1 MCQHINKVLPFLQGV
16 YMDLNESVV
25 YNNGEIELKVS
36 IENETIWASIQ
47 DIASI
52 FDIDR
57 SVISRHIKNIFKD
70 RELDEKVVCANFAH
84 TTKHGALSNKTQT
97 REVKYYNLD
106 IILAVGYRT
115 NSAKAIKFR
124 QWASKVLKEYIYNG
138 FAINREKITQ
148 QRLLNLEKDVAFIK
162 SRIKDNTLEY
172 RQGIFFDGQIFDAYV
187 FVNDLIKS
195 AKKSIVLIDNYIDE
209 TTLIL
214 FAKVP
219 EIEVT
224 IYTHTITKQL
234 KLDYQKYNAQYNNIT
249 LQTFKKSHDRFLIID
264 GTEVYHIG
272 ASLKDLGR
280 KWFAFSKMD
289 RESVRVLAK
298 I

>member
-1 MCQHINKVLPFLQGV
+1 MVIN
-16 YMDLNESVV
+16 DSVV

-36 IENETIWASIQ
+36 IENDTIWLTQKQISEL
-47 DIASI
+47 
-52 FDIDR
+52 FDKDR
-57 SVISRHIKNIFKD
+57 TVITRHINNILKD
-70 RELDEKVVCANFAH
+70 KEVDEKSNVQKMHFANSD
-84 TTKHGALSNKTQT
+84 KP
-97 REVKYYNLD
+97 VKLYSLD
-106 IILAVGYRT
+106 IVLAVGYRT

-124 QWASKVLKEYIYNG
+124 QWATKVLKEYIYNG

-148 QRLLNLEKDVAFIK
+148 QRLLNLEKDVEYIK
-162 SRIKDNTLEY
+162 SHIKDNTLEY
-172 RQGIFFDGQIFDAYV
+172 KQGIFFEGQIFDAYV

-195 AKKSIVLIDNYIDE
+195 AKKSIILIDNYIDE
-209 TTLIL
+209 TTLTL

-234 KLDYQKYNAQYNNIT
+234 KLDYQKYKTQYSNIT
-249 LQTFKKSHDRFLIID
+249 LHTFQKSHDRFLIID
-264 GTEVYHIG
+264 GMQVYHIG

-289 RESVRVLAK
+289 RENVRVLEK
-298 I
+298 IG